1 MDVEVSNESGMAVDE
16 FLIVDAARFAL
27 ARMDVHPGAELAAT
41 LVDLDVM
48 EELHIQWMDLPGP
61 TDVLSFPMDELKPGG
76 RPDVAEPGAAMLG
89 DLVICPQFAAEQ
101 AVKAG
106 HSLEHELAVLTVH
119 GILHL
124 LGYDHAEP
132 AEEHEMF
139 SLQNRLLAEWYDDME
154 RRAAQDESGEL
165 P

>member
-16 FLIVDAARFAL
+16 VLIVDVARFAL
-27 ARMDVHPGAELAAT
+27 SRMDVHPGAELAIT
-41 LVDLDVM
+41 LVDLDVI
-48 EELHIQWMDLPGP
+48 EDLHIQWMDLPGP

-76 RPDVAEPGAAMLG
+76 RPDAPEPGAAMLG
-89 DLVICPQFAAEQ
+89 DLVICPQFAADQ
-101 AVKAG
+101 ASSAG

-132 AEEHEMF
+132 AEEREMF
-139 SLQNRLLAEWYDDME
+139 SLQNRLLVEWYDDME
-154 RRAAQDESGEL
+154 QRTVPTGVDH
-165 P
+165 